1 MTESVNLLEFW
12 FEIEAYEKNNRRHIF
27 DISESRSSLTGGL
40 FFSHNEDIGPKKQPS
55 TGSSHQLT
63 IKVISNR

>member
-12 FEIEAYEKNNRRHIF
+12 FEIEAYEKNNHRHIF

-40 FFSHNEDIGPKKQPS
+40 FFSHNEDIG
-55 TGSSHQLT
+55 
-63 IKVISNR
+63 